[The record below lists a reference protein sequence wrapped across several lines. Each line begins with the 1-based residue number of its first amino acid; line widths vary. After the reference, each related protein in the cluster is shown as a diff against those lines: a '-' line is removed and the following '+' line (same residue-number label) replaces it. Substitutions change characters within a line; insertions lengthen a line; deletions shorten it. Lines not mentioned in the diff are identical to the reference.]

1 MMTDKSRTIFA
12 ICAMIMTLT
21 SAVLASPLEEK
32 KLQSEEQ
39 LVQSRFVPLFASIT
53 EQLSTRQAH
62 YLKNPSAYQLFLD
75 TNVKSLWDTSSTT
88 SALIGKARF
97 LGLESSD
104 RQALVAAVDNTLV
117 RYAFEGLERYGGQ
130 AFEVV
135 DVAVNKSATMGW
147 VQVLME
153 SPIIPDLHLDLLI
166 KRTANG
172 DWSAVDIR
180 TKGITYVA
188 LKKHEF
194 RRIIEQQG
202 VAALID
208 SLKRKNNDYFRDI
221 CAKAPA
227 TLKGKA
233 PC

>member
-1 MMTDKSRTIFA
+1 MM
-12 ICAMIMTLT
+12 MVLT

-53 EQLSTRQAH
+53 EELSTRQAH
-62 YLKNPSAYQLFLD
+62 YLMNPSAYQLFLD
-75 TNVKSLWDTSSTT
+75 TNVRSLWGTSSTT

-97 LGLESSD
+97 MGLGSSD

-117 RYAFEGLERYGGQ
+117 RYAFEGLENYGGQ

-135 DVAVNKSATMGW
+135 DVAVNKRATMGW

-166 KRTANG
+166 KRTSSG
-172 DWSAVDIR
+172 DWIAVDIR
-180 TKGITYVA
+180 IKGITYVA
-188 LKKHEF
+188 VKKHEF
-194 RRIIEQQG
+194 RKIIKQQG
-202 VAALID
+202 VTALID